1 MKYPIFS
8 YPSITDEV
16 ESLTSA
22 RKSALSGS
30 EPSDS
35 IRAVNALLT
44 QIDQLSTYHNVLI
57 LTTSNITE
65 AIDAAFVD
73 RADLKQY
80 IGLPSLFARYQ
91 ILQSCLEE
99 LIRTKIVSR
108 RMKSEGFLS
117 FEEVKEKKG
126 EGEKM
131 EPSSLLFDIAG
142 SCEGLSGRSLRKF
155 PLVTHAMCGGEVP
168 VPLMKFLEVLKK
180 YVEEQKRSLVPT
192 A

>member
-1 MKYPIFS
+1 MFYS
-8 YPSITDEV
+8 TTTDEV

-80 IGLPSLFARYQ
+80 IGLPSHFARYE
-91 ILQSCLEE
+91 ILWSCIMELTQRGVVSSKDLEE
-99 LIRTKIVSR
+99 
-108 RMKSEGFLS
+108 SEGRLLS
-117 FEEVKEKKG
+117 FEEASKAKEG
-126 EGEKM
+126 EGERA
-131 EPSSLLFDIAG
+131 EASSLLFEIAK

-155 PLVTHAMCGGEVP
+155 PLVAHAFSGAEVP
-168 VPLMKFLEVLKK
+168 VPLMLFLGVLEK
-180 YVEEQKRSLVPT
+180 YVAEQKRNLIPT